1 MELAQSL
8 YTFFEIDV
16 LGSSATFVDLVNN
29 IIQIGLSV
37 WLTMFIGKCLFMA
50 TTIGGRKFY

>member
-1 MELAQSL
+1 MDLAQSL
-8 YTFFEIDV
+8 FDFFEIEV
-16 LGSSATFVDLVNN
+16 LSSSATFPEL
-29 IIQIGLSV
+29 ITYILQIGLSC